1 MTLAEY
7 LKSYRE
13 QQGISQKELAEII
26 SVSPAKVSRMEA
38 GESFRFVPGLRQKLE
53 ELNPKI
59 DFSKVEIPRTNAS
72 DFNPYVRATV
82 DKMND
87 YYHFRLQQ
95 MQRIAKQTTLE
106 VHADAEKENSRRLS
120 CCAKK
125 ISEQLTQ
132 LGYKTR
138 PLESHSEEN
147 TFLAQG
153 CGNKYWVIELF
164 DDIYLHRPKP
174 ENEYSE
180 DAIAN
185 LLFQTRELAYRTYS
199 QSPTQINKYSI
210 VINAEERYVFAVYK
224 SLLTAQPY
232 EMPFDFSILIYC
244 AETQKLVYEYNVV
257 HHYHGRG
264 LFDLC
269 VPDKAVGA
277 QRDFLTWTT
286 CLADNLEEA
295 RNSKIAN
302 YFSRPSL
309 PSL

>member
-7 LKSYRE
+7 LKTYRE

-26 SVSPAKVSRMEA
+26 NVSPAKVSRMEA
-38 GESFRFVPGLRQKLE
+38 GESFRFVPGLKQKLMQ
-53 ELNPKI
+53 LNPEI
-59 DFSKVEIPRTNAS
+59 DFAKVEIPRANVS
-72 DFNPYVRATV
+72 DFNPYSRVTV
-82 DKMND
+82 DRMND
-87 YYHFRLQQ
+87 YYHFRLKQ
-95 MQRIAKQTTLE
+95 MRQFSRHTAIEERI
-106 VHADAEKENSRRLS
+106 DSKEENKRQLS
-120 CCAKK
+120 CCLEK
-125 ISEQLTQ
+125 ISEQLSQ

-138 PLESHSEEN
+138 PLESHSEGN

-174 ENEYSE
+174 ENEYLE

-185 LLFQTRELAYRTYS
+185 LLFQTRELAYRTYT
-199 QSPTQINKYSI
+199 QSPTQISKYSI
-210 VINAEERYVFAVYK
+210 VIRAEEQYIFAVYK
-224 SLLTAQPY
+224 SLLTAKPY

-244 AETQKLVYEYNVV
+244 EETQKLVYEYNAV

-277 QRDFLTWTT
+277 QQDFLAWTT
-286 CLADNLEEA
+286 FLADNFEEA
-295 RNSKIAN
+295 RNSKKAN
-302 YFSRPSL
+302 YFSHPSL

>member
-13 QQGISQKELAEII
+13 QQGMSQKELAEVIN
-26 SVSPAKVSRMEA
+26 VSPAKVSRMEA
-38 GESFRFVPGLRQKLE
+38 GESFRFVPGLKQKLMQ
-53 ELNPKI
+53 LNPGI
-59 DFSKVEIPRTNAS
+59 DFAKVEIPRTNVS
-72 DFNPYVRATV
+72 DFNPYSRATV
-82 DKMND
+82 DRMND
-87 YYHFRLQQ
+87 YYHFRLKQ
-95 MQRIAKQTTLE
+95 MRQFSRHTVIEERI
-106 VHADAEKENSRRLS
+106 DSKEENKRQLS
-120 CCAKK
+120 CCLGK
-125 ISEQLTQ
+125 ISEQLSQ
-132 LGYKTR
+132 LGYR
-138 PLESHSEEN
+138 SHPIEDYPERSG
-147 TFLAQG
+147 LVAQDH
-153 CGNKYWVIELF
+153 GNKYWVIELL
-164 DDIYLHRPKP
+164 DDVYLYSPKP
-174 ENEYSE
+174 ANEYLE

-185 LLFQTRELAYRTYS
+185 LLYQMRELAYRNYTQS
-199 QSPTQINKYSI
+199 QTQISKYSI

-264 LFDLC
+264 LFDVC

-277 QRDFLTWTT
+277 QQDFLAWTT

-302 YFSRPSL
+302 YFSHPSL
-309 PSL
+309 

>member
-7 LKSYRE
+7 LKTYRE

-26 SVSPAKVSRMEA
+26 NVSPAKVSRMEA
-38 GESFRFVPGLRQKLE
+38 GDSFRFVPGLKHKLE
-53 ELNPKI
+53 QLNPEM
-59 DFSKVEIPRTNAS
+59 DFSKVEIPRTNVS
-72 DFNPYVRATV
+72 DFNPYAKANV

-95 MQRIAKQTTLE
+95 MQRIAKHTTL
-106 VHADAEKENSRRLS
+106 KERIDSKEENRRQLS
-120 CCAKK
+120 CCSGK
-125 ISEQLTQ
+125 ISEQLSQ
-132 LGYKTR
+132 LGYR
-138 PLESHSEEN
+138 SHPIEAYPERSG
-147 TFLAQG
+147 LVVQDRS
-153 CGNKYWVIELF
+153 NKYWVIELF
-164 DDIYLHRPKP
+164 DDVYLYSPKP
-174 ENEYSE
+174 ENEYLE

-185 LLFQTRELAYRTYS
+185 LLYQMRELAYRTYT
-199 QSPTQINKYSI
+199 QYQTQISKYSI
-210 VINAEERYVFAVYK
+210 VIKAEERYVFAVYK

-277 QRDFLTWTT
+277 QRDFLAWTT
-286 CLADNLEEA
+286 CLADNFEEA

-302 YFSRPSL
+302 YFSHPSL
-309 PSL
+309 